1 LHALTL
7 PTWLLRFMSSSP
19 DSEYAALIGSVVDNK
34 YLVER
39 LLGAGGM
46 GLVFL
51 AQHVELGRPVAVKLI
66 RRELMETESVAER
79 FLREARAAARIQ
91 SEHVGRVLDV
101 GRLSTGE
108 PFIVMEYLL
117 GEDLAQLL
125 LTQRLEPAE
134 AVDLLLEACEAI
146 AEAHQMRIVHRDL
159 KPENLFLAQK
169 PDNTVTIKVLDFGI
183 SKQLGEAEHRVL
195 TKASTTLGSPQYM
208 APEQMEGGHVDVRAD
223 VWALGAILYEML
235 TGRRA
240 FEGETLAQVCVQV
253 LSGKVTPLQ
262 EIVPDVPSDLA
273 DAIAQCLRPARDE
286 RFVSVAALA
295 NALAPFGT
303 ARSRVSANRIA
314 SVLGV
319 RATDPAS
326 RNSVPPPTQQSVL
339 VDALQ
344 RTEVGAPSEAAT
356 SAVVPASSRTVGVV
370 NRRRGRTSI
379 VLGLAAVALVGASV
393 WWLGRGPE
401 VDAGPPVSAVQA
413 LEVVTPAPL
422 PRRPR
427 KRRVSRG

>member
-1 LHALTL
+1 
-7 PTWLLRFMSSSP
+7 
-19 DSEYAALIGSVVDNK
+19 
-34 YLVER
+34 
-39 LLGAGGM
+39 
-46 GLVFL
+46 
-51 AQHVELGRPVAVKLI
+51 
-66 RRELMETESVAER
+66 
-79 FLREARAAARIQ
+79 
-91 SEHVGRVLDV
+91 
-101 GRLSTGE
+101 
-108 PFIVMEYLL
+108 MEYLL

-422 PRRPR
+422 PVQLPVVTPSKEAPSEQRLSDVAGSPAQLTGGSSSASGLTGALAAPVPDTLRETRSSAPKSMPAVRSPNVAVPKAAPALETKPATAPSLVPKAERFQRDSFGGRR
-427 KRRVSRG
+427 